1 MRCCVAVLLPCCS
14 DGGLQKLSCAPH
26 LELLILRNCKH
37 VTDYG
42 LEVLMM
48 GGGIKVVAVQDC
60 AGIDERWGGT
70 APSTTAHCRG

>member
-1 MRCCVAVLLPCCS
+1 VRCCVAVLLPCCS

-60 AGIDERWGGT
+60 AGIDER
-70 APSTTAHCRG
+70 